1 MNGPVWHWIEADGRH
16 WEASHA
22 VLALQKTRVLQI
34 RPRVA
39 LRRMVR
45 NNPIHW
51 VTA

>member
-22 VLALQKTRVLQI
+22 VLLQKTRVVKI

-39 LRRMVR
+39 LRRLMQR
-45 NNPIHW
+45 FQLAW
-51 VTA
+51 VIA